1 MMIVISRLYEDGALA
16 RFVVDELKAAGLPE
30 DDIGI
35 IAPSNSVRMQNADL
49 ENADD
54 VIDRDGNGRDDRG
67 EIVNRAAGMGAAL
80 GGAAGLVAGVGAF
93 VLPGIGTV
101 IAAGWLAGA
110 LAGAVAGGAA
120 GGVVGAMIEA
130 GISDNDAA
138 DYAEGVRR
146 GGTLVTIRVMSKD
159 REFYEDILAG
169 REVRRVSN
177 VFDPAGLAVEPRAFV
192 RR

>member
-1 MMIVISRLYEDGALA
+1 M
-16 RFVVDELKAAGLPE
+16 
-30 DDIGI
+30 
-35 IAPSNSVRMQNADL
+35 
-49 ENADD
+49 
-54 VIDRDGNGRDDRG
+54 
-67 EIVNRAAGMGAAL
+67 
-80 GGAAGLVAGVGAF
+80 
-93 VLPGIGTV
+93 
-101 IAAGWLAGA
+101 AAGWLVGA

-146 GGTLVTIRVMSKD
+146 GGTLVTIRAMGKD
-159 REFYEDILAG
+159 QEFYEDILNG

-177 VFDPAGLAVEPRAFV
+177 VFDPAGLAVEPKAFV